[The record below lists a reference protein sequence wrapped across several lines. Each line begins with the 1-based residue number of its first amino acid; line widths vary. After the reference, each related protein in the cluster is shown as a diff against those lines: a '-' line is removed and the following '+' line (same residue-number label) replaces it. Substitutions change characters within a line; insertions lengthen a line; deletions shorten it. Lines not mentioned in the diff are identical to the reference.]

1 MVGRCSYGHD
11 AENCGYGGASSTT
24 RLLPGDSDHQPRIGT
39 MMHLYDA
46 QQEMRK
52 LVDELRKENLH
63 EAADSL
69 VRAMATGTEWDWP
82 KLNRDLEKPAE

>member
-1 MVGRCSYGHD
+1 
-11 AENCGYGGASSTT
+11 
-24 RLLPGDSDHQPRIGT
+24 